1 MNLDYNSEDNPEE
14 SPEDW
19 VPIAKGGP
27 AEIRALAEILES
39 AGIAPKVTTVPG
51 G

>member
-1 MNLDYNSEDNPEE
+1 MNLEENLEE

-27 AEIRALAEILES
+27 AEIRALAEALES
-39 AGIAPKVTTVPG
+39 AGIAPRINTVPG